1 MVGLGFIDLEHFL
14 LPDKLTL
21 AGIVAGLGL
30 QPWLPNTS
38 FLDAVVGTVI
48 GAGIVILLMNYWY
61 WLRAEEG
68 MGLGDVNML
77 ALVGA
82 FLGWQGVLVTM
93 LLGAL
98 SGALVG
104 LGFMVRGRLGMQSK
118 LPFGTFLAVAAIVAL
133 FSGEQLIAYYTRFL

>member
-1 MVGLGFIDLEHFL
+1 MQAGASALFCCLMVALGFIDLEHFL

-21 AGIVAGLGL
+21 PGIVAGLGL

-38 FLDAVVGTVI
+38 ILDAVVGTLI

-82 FLGWQGVLVTM
+82 FLGWLVTF
-93 LLGAL
+93 L
-98 SGALVG
+98 S
-104 LGFMVRGRLGMQSK
+104 MRGG
-118 LPFGTFLAVAAIVAL
+118 
-133 FSGEQLIAYYTRFL
+133 

>member
-14 LPDKLTL
+14 LPDKITL
-21 AGIVAGLGL
+21 PGIVAGLGL

-38 FLDAVVGTVI
+38 ILDAVVGTLI
-48 GAGIVILLMNYWY
+48 GAGIVILLLNYWY

-98 SGALVG
+98 CGALVG
-104 LGFMVRGRLGMQSK
+104 LGLMLRGRLGMRSK